1 MHALPIFMNITNRRC
16 VVIGGGEVAS
26 RKVIMLLKA
35 NAAITLYSPEVCPAL
50 QVLSEDGTIT
60 HIKANFEPS
69 QLTDACLVI
78 AATDV
83 EVVNTAVS
91 IAAKA
96 QNIPVNVVDSPALCT
111 FTMASIVE
119 RSPIVIAISSE
130 GNAPVLARYLRTKIE
145 TMLPAGYGRIASIAG
160 EFRDKV
166 KAKYATTQ
174 ARRIFWEG
182 VLQSPIV
189 ERILSGQ
196 EAAARNSLNELLS
209 SKAEPTHNGEVYL
222 VGGGPGDPDLLT
234 FRALRLMQQ
243 CDVCVYDKLV
253 SPEVLELVRRDAE
266 LIYVGKSR
274 DQHTLPQEQINALL
288 AKLALEGKRVLRLK
302 GGDPFIFGRGGEE
315 IETLM
320 QQGVPFQVVPGI
332 TAANGVSSYAGIPL
346 THRDYAQACLFIT
359 GHLKDGLLNLDWEA
373 MSRPHQTVVIYMG
386 LVGLAE
392 ICQQLILRGVSPD
405 MPVAVVQQ
413 GTTQQQ
419 RVVTATLETLAIKV
433 TAAAMKPPCLTI
445 IGEVVQLREKLNWFE
460 PTAAT

>member
-274 DQHTLPQEQINALL
+274 VQHTLPQEQINALL
-288 AKLALEGKRVLRLK
+288 AKLALEGNVY
-302 GGDPFIFGRGGEE
+302 F
-315 IETLM
+315 
-320 QQGVPFQVVPGI
+320 
-332 TAANGVSSYAGIPL
+332 A
-346 THRDYAQACLFIT
+346 
-359 GHLKDGLLNLDWEA
+359 
-373 MSRPHQTVVIYMG
+373 
-386 LVGLAE
+386 
-392 ICQQLILRGVSPD
+392 
-405 MPVAVVQQ
+405 
-413 GTTQQQ
+413 
-419 RVVTATLETLAIKV
+419 
-433 TAAAMKPPCLTI
+433 
-445 IGEVVQLREKLNWFE
+445 
-460 PTAAT
+460 